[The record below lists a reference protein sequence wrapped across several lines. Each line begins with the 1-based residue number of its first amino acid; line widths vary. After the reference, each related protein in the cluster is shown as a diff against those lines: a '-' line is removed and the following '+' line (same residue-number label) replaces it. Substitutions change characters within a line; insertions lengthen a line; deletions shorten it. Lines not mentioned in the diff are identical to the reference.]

1 MLTDADVCILVGG
14 AKIAVAVAKSA
25 MPKSSAPSVGNSSV
39 GNSSVGNSSVGKSVG
54 KEGKP
59 HTPLIRITQVT

>member
-1 MLTDADVCILVGG
+1 MLTDADVCILVAG
-14 AKIAVAVAKSA
+14 AKITVAVAKSA

-39 GNSSVGNSSVGKSVG
+39 GKSVG

-59 HTPLIRITQVT
+59 HTSLIRVTQVT